1 MPTILFNGKTYN
13 SIEEMPV
20 DVRSAYQQVADIFV
34 DKNGNGIPDFLEGD
48 MVKNVITAFTSN
60 VNVNGQT
67 YNNMNELPPDIRAQV
82 QGAFEKLSAL
92 GMVTNNNSPS
102 IPQAASP
109 QIDQQPIAQSQPL
122 VSPQYAS
129 AIQEGKSSSALIW
142 VILGLGLVLCLLAGA
157 VGVFFYLNNG

>member
-67 YNNMNELPPDIRAQV
+67 YNNMNELPPDICAQV

-102 IPQAASP
+102 IPQAARSTTYCT
-109 QIDQQPIAQSQPL
+109 IAAPRL
-122 VSPQYAS
+122 T
-129 AIQEGKSSSALIW
+129 AIRFCYSRGKKLKRDY
-142 VILGLGLVLCLLAGA
+142 LGHPRTGVGFVPSGRCSRGFLL
-157 VGVFFYLNNG
+157 FE

>member
-60 VNVNGQT
+60 VNVNGQS
-67 YNNMNELPPDIRAQV
+67 YNNMNEFPPDICALV
-82 QGAFEKLSAL
+82 QAAFEQLSAL
-92 GMVTNNNSPS
+92 GMDTSHNSSS
-102 IPQAASP
+102 IPHASSR
-109 QIDQQPIAQSQPL
+109 QIDQHPIAQSHHL
-122 VSPQYAS
+122 AS
-129 AIQEGKSSSALIW
+129 TQ
-142 VILGLGLVLCLLAGA
+142 
-157 VGVFFYLNNG
+157 

>member
-67 YNNMNELPPDIRAQV
+67 YNNMNELPPDICAQV

-92 GMVTNNNSPS
+92 GMVTNNNSPRYLRRQVHKLINNLS
-102 IPQAASP
+102 HNRSPSSHRNTLQPFKREKAQAR
-109 QIDQQPIAQSQPL
+109 L
-122 VSPQYAS
+122 F
-129 AIQEGKSSSALIW
+129 GSSS
-142 VILGLGLVLCLLAGA
+142 G
-157 VGVFFYLNNG
+157 